1 MGSCPHGFRSVS
13 QSQTRKDRLG
23 MQPEFSLCSGK
34 QDALGV
40 LNRWGEGK
48 GREAEQVRGLTGLEQ
63 AVALEDRLSESE

>member
-1 MGSCPHGFRSVS
+1 
-13 QSQTRKDRLG
+13 

-63 AVALEDRLSESE
+63 AVALEDR